1 MIQISDEMP
10 SVDFEKNESPPF
22 YLLTCV
28 QAVIAHHIR
37 ERLELGRQ
45 LLAAGI
51 SGMMRARIEDDICS
65 VQGTRNMRKVIAV
78 CVCVSSYLFSSRR
91 KLPGSPTVHFTQREF

>member
-1 MIQISDEMP
+1 MFQISDEMP
-10 SVDFEKNESPPF
+10 SVDFEKNESLPF

-28 QAVIAHHIR
+28 QAVIAHHIG

-51 SGMMRARIEDDICS
+51 SGRMRARIEDDICS

-78 CVCVSSYLFSSRR
+78 
-91 KLPGSPTVHFTQREF
+91 